1 MIHQI
6 QLLMNFI
13 NMNKLKMHSVMISTI
28 LDSTFL
34 YDAEAMFY
42 KLFHVKTNQKIK
54 SPLIIV
60 LPGSL

>member
-42 KLFHVKTNQKIK
+42 KLFHVKTSRKN
-54 SPLIIV
+54 
-60 LPGSL
+60 